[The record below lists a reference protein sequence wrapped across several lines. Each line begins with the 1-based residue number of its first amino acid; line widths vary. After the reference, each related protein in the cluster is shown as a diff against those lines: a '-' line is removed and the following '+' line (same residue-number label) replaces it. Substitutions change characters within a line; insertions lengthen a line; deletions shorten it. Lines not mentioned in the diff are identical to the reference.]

1 MATKPRIRILSLASS
16 ALLVAIVL
24 VAADLYHAE
33 HYPAHGAALAPAGV
47 PNFGEVTPL
56 LYRGG
61 QPSQEG
67 FQALKK
73 QGVEIVVNFRDERDL
88 IQAERH
94 QVEPL
99 GIRYVSI
106 PWSSWH
112 RPRDQQVSEFL
123 ALLRA
128 HPQKKIF
135 VHCHHG
141 ADRTGVMVAA
151 YRIAAQNW
159 TPQQAIA
166 EMELFHFHSFWLF
179 YLKSYVEDFPRLL
192 AADPSLRAVH
202 PAALTSAP

>member
-1 MATKPRIRILSLASS
+1 MAMKPRIRILSLASS

-33 HYPAHGAALAPAGV
+33 HYPAHSAMLAPAGV
-47 PNFGEVTPL
+47 SNFGEVTPL
-56 LYRGG
+56 LFRGG

-73 QGVEIVVNFRDERDL
+73 LGVEIVVNFREEHDL
-88 IQAERH
+88 IEAERH
-94 QVEPL
+94 HVEPL

-106 PWSSWH
+106 PWNSWH
-112 RPRDQQVSEFL
+112 SPNDQQVAEFL
-123 ALLRA
+123 TLLRA
-128 HPQKKIF
+128 NPQKKIF

-141 ADRTGVMVAA
+141 ADRTSVMVAA

-166 EMELFHFHSFWLF
+166 EMELFHFHSFWLHH
-179 YLKSYVEDFPRLL
+179 LKSYVEDFRGCSP
-192 AADPSLRAVH
+192 P
-202 PAALTSAP
+202 T

>member
-1 MATKPRIRILSLASS
+1 MTTKHPKRALILASG

-33 HYPAHGAALAPAGV
+33 HYPAHSA
-47 PNFGEVTPL
+47 
-56 LYRGG
+56 G
-61 QPSQEG
+61 QPSEEG

-73 QGVEIVVNFRDERDL
+73 LGVEIAVNFRDERDL
-88 IQAERH
+88 IEAERR

-106 PWSSWH
+106 PWNSWH
-112 RPRDQQVSEFL
+112 PPDDQQVAEFL

-128 HPQKKIF
+128 NPQKKIF

-141 ADRTGVMVAA
+141 ADRTSVMVAA

-166 EMELFHFHSFWLF
+166 EMGRN
-179 YLKSYVEDFPRLL
+179 K
-192 AADPSLRAVH
+192 PSRKWNCS
-202 PAALTSAP
+202 TSTASGCIT

>member
-24 VAADLYHAE
+24 VAAHLYRAE

-47 PNFGEVTPL
+47 SNFGEVTPL

-61 QPSQEG
+61 QPNQEG

-73 QGVEIVVNFRDERDL
+73 LGVAIVVNFRDERDL
-88 IQAERH
+88 IEAERR
-94 QVEPL
+94 QVEAL
-99 GIRYVSI
+99 GMRYVGI

-112 RPRDQQVSEFL
+112 SPNDQQVAEFL

-128 HPQKKIF
+128 SPQKKIF
-135 VHCHHG
+135 VHCHYG
-141 ADRTGVMVAA
+141 ADRTGVMVAV

-159 TPQQAIA
+159 TPPQAIA
-166 EMELFHFHSFWLF
+166 EMESFHFQRFLRF

-192 AADPSLRAVH
+192 AADPSLRALH
-202 PAALTSAP
+202 PAAQTSAP